1 LINYHSNEIMA
12 KVPACSVRVMTNE
25 PDRGRLADLIGFATD
40 MTTVVAAISFSLGLW
55 LSFSAGILGL
65 PLLLLLIPWFAK
77 YLFVILSFAALGR
90 PDVPVLSEE
99 LINPAQVR
107 PLFILF
113 LILVFGAA
121 YWSAARIGEGA
132 KNAVILSA
140 IFLLPAMISVV
151 VISDNPFRSL
161 NPLNLFRLILS
172 LRLDYAGVAIAL
184 GSLPFLFPGLLAMHL
199 PTPVV
204 IFVLLYWLLIVFRFL
219 GHGLYLNRAELGIQV
234 INAPEIAAAKAD
246 RVAATAH
253 KACLDEVHLYS
264 SAGRYDQAYKTV
276 CQHIK
281 EQADTDAAEAWF
293 LERLLAWENTRVG
306 VRLARGAV
314 SRLLA
319 ANDTA
324 AAWRWGERCLR
335 IDPGFSV
342 KSSGEALALAIYAK
356 QAGRRKLAYAV
367 LRPFTRE
374 TGEDFLA
381 RDGMLLALKIAT
393 EDPALLTEAKRLAE
407 IITRRMGEQ
416 LQAGDL
422 ALVRTVRDVDST
434 D

>member
-1 LINYHSNEIMA
+1 
-12 KVPACSVRVMTNE
+12 MTNE
-25 PDRGRLADLIGFATD
+25 PDQGRLADLTGFATD

-99 LINPAQVR
+99 LINPAQAR

-121 YWSAARIGEGA
+121 YWSAARVSQGA
-132 KNAVILSA
+132 ENAVILSA
-140 IFLLPAMISVV
+140 IFLLPAMIGVV

-161 NPLNLFRLILS
+161 NPLILFRLILS
-172 LRLDYAGVAIAL
+172 LRLDYAGVAIAFGL
-184 GSLPFLFPGLLAMHL
+184 LPVLFPGLLALHL

-264 SAGRYDQAYKTV
+264 SAGRYDQAYETV

-319 ANDTA
+319 ANNTA

-335 IDPGFSV
+335 IAPDFSV

-356 QAGRRKLAYAV
+356 QAGRKKLAYAV
-367 LRPFTRE
+367 LQPFTQE

-381 RDGMLLALKIAT
+381 RDGLLLALKIAT
-393 EDPALLTEAKRLAE
+393 EDPAMLAEAKRLAE
-407 IITRRMGEQ
+407 IITSRMGEQ

-422 ALVRTVRDVDST
+422 ALVRAVRDVDST

>member
-1 LINYHSNEIMA
+1 MT
-12 KVPACSVRVMTNE
+12 KVPACSVRVMTDE

-99 LINPAQVR
+99 LINPAQAR

-121 YWSAARIGEGA
+121 YWSAARVSQGA
-132 KNAVILSA
+132 ENAVILSA

-161 NPLNLFRLILS
+161 NPLILFRLILS
-172 LRLDYAGVAIAL
+172 LRLNYAGVAIAL
-184 GSLPFLFPGLLAMHL
+184 GLLPVLFPRLMALHL
-199 PTPVV
+199 PTPLV

-219 GHGLYLNRAELGIQV
+219 GHGLYLNRAELGLQV
-234 INAPEIAAAKAD
+234 IHAPEIAEAKAE
-246 RVAATAH
+246 RVATTAH

-264 SAGRYDQAYKTV
+264 SAGHYDRAYQTV
-276 CQHIK
+276 CEYIK
-281 EQADTDAAEAWF
+281 GQADPDAAEAWF

-306 VRLARGAV
+306 VRLARRAV

-319 ANDTA
+319 ANDVAT
-324 AAWRWGERCLR
+324 AWRWGERCLR
-335 IDPGFSV
+335 IDTGFCV
-342 KSSGEALALAIYAK
+342 KSSAEALALAIYAR
-356 QAGRRKLAYAV
+356 QAGRKKLAYAV
-367 LRPFTRE
+367 LQPFTQE
-374 TGEDFLA
+374 ASEDFLT

-393 EDPALLTEAKRLAE
+393 EDPTLLTEAKRLAE
-407 IITRRMGEQ
+407 MITRRLGDQ
-416 LQAGDL
+416 LQADEL
-422 ALVRTVRDVDST
+422 ALIRTVLEVTAAD
-434 D
+434 

>member
-1 LINYHSNEIMA
+1 MA

-99 LINPAQVR
+99 LINPAQAR

-132 KNAVILSA
+132 ENAVILSA

-184 GSLPFLFPGLLAMHL
+184 GLLPVLFPGLLALHL

-219 GHGLYLNRAELGIQV
+219 GHGLYLNRAELGLQV

-276 CQHIK
+276 CQHLK

-335 IDPGFSV
+335 IAPGFSV

-356 QAGRRKLAYAV
+356 QAGRKKLAYAV
-367 LRPFTRE
+367 LQPFTQE

-393 EDPALLTEAKRLAE
+393 EDPAMLAEAKRLAE

-416 LQAGDL
+416 LQADDL
-422 ALVRTVRDVDST
+422 ALIRTVRDVTAT

>member
-1 LINYHSNEIMA
+1 
-12 KVPACSVRVMTNE
+12 MTNE
-25 PDRGRLADLIGFATD
+25 SDRGRLADLIGFATD

-121 YWSAARIGEGA
+121 YWSAARVSQGA
-132 KNAVILSA
+132 ENAVILSA

-161 NPLNLFRLILS
+161 NPLILFRLILS
-172 LRLDYAGVAIAL
+172 LRLNYAGVAIAL
-184 GSLPFLFPGLLAMHL
+184 GLLPVLFPRLMALHL
-199 PTPVV
+199 PTPLV

-219 GHGLYLNRAELGIQV
+219 GHGLYLNRAELGLQV
-234 INAPEIAAAKAD
+234 IHAPEIAEAKAE
-246 RVAATAH
+246 RVATTAH

-264 SAGRYDQAYKTV
+264 SAGHYDRAYQTV
-276 CQHIK
+276 CEYIK
-281 EQADTDAAEAWF
+281 GQADPDAAESWF

-356 QAGRRKLAYAV
+356 QAGRKKLAYAV
-367 LRPFTRE
+367 LQPFTRE

>member
-1 LINYHSNEIMA
+1 
-12 KVPACSVRVMTNE
+12 MTNE
-25 PDRGRLADLIGFATD
+25 PDQGRLADLIGFATD
-40 MTTVVAAISFSLGLW
+40 MTTVIAAISFSLGLW

-65 PLLLLLIPWFAK
+65 PLLLLLVPWFAK
-77 YLFVILSFAALGR
+77 YLFIILSFAALGR

-99 LINPAQVR
+99 LINPAQAR

-172 LRLDYAGVAIAL
+172 LRLDYAGVAIAFGL
-184 GSLPFLFPGLLAMHL
+184 LPVLFPGLLALHL

-219 GHGLYLNRAELGIQV
+219 GHGLYLNRAELGLQV

-246 RVAATAH
+246 RAAATAH

-264 SAGRYDQAYKTV
+264 SAGKYDRAYKTV

-281 EQADTDAAEAWF
+281 EQADPDSAEAWF

-306 VRLARGAV
+306 VRLARDAV

-324 AAWRWGERCLR
+324 AAWRWCERCLR
-335 IDPGFSV
+335 IAPGFSV

-356 QAGRRKLAYAV
+356 QAGRKKLAYAV
-367 LRPFTRE
+367 LQPFTRE
-374 TGEDFLA
+374 NSEDFLA
-381 RDGMLLALKIAT
+381 REGMLLALKIAT
-393 EDPALLTEAKRLAE
+393 ADPAMLAEAKRLAE

-422 ALVRTVRDVDST
+422 ALIRAVRDVVSAD
-434 D
+434 

>member
-1 LINYHSNEIMA
+1 MA

-99 LINPAQVR
+99 LINPAQAR

-132 KNAVILSA
+132 ENAVILSA

-184 GSLPFLFPGLLAMHL
+184 GLLPVLFPGLLALHL

-219 GHGLYLNRAELGIQV
+219 GHGLYLNRAELGLQV

-276 CQHIK
+276 CQHLK

-335 IDPGFSV
+335 IAPGFSV

-356 QAGRRKLAYAV
+356 QAGRKKLAYAV
-367 LRPFTRE
+367 LQPFTRE

-393 EDPALLTEAKRLAE
+393 EDPALLTEAKRPNPVF
-407 IITRRMGEQ
+407 TP
-416 LQAGDL
+416 
-422 ALVRTVRDVDST
+422 
-434 D
+434 

>member
-1 LINYHSNEIMA
+1 
-12 KVPACSVRVMTNE
+12 
-25 PDRGRLADLIGFATD
+25 
-40 MTTVVAAISFSLGLW
+40 
-55 LSFSAGILGL
+55 
-65 PLLLLLIPWFAK
+65 
-77 YLFVILSFAALGR
+77 
-90 PDVPVLSEE
+90 
-99 LINPAQVR
+99 
-107 PLFILF
+107 
-113 LILVFGAA
+113 
-121 YWSAARIGEGA
+121 
-132 KNAVILSA
+132 
-140 IFLLPAMISVV
+140 MISVV

-184 GSLPFLFPGLLAMHL
+184 GSLPVLFPGLLAMHL

-281 EQADTDAAEAWF
+281 ERADTDAAEAWF

-306 VRLARGAV
+306 VRLAQEAV

-356 QAGRRKLAYAV
+356 QAGRRKLAYEV

-393 EDPALLTEAKRLAE
+393 EDSARLTEAKRLAE

>member
-1 LINYHSNEIMA
+1 MA

-99 LINPAQVR
+99 LINPAQAR

-132 KNAVILSA
+132 ENAVILSA

-184 GSLPFLFPGLLAMHL
+184 GLLPVLFPGLLALHL

-204 IFVLLYWLLIVFRFL
+204 IFVSLYWLLIVFRFL
-219 GHGLYLNRAELGIQV
+219 GHGLYLNRAELGLQV

-264 SAGRYDQAYKTV
+264 SAGHYDQAYKTV

-281 EQADTDAAEAWF
+281 EQADTDVAEAWF

-335 IDPGFSV
+335 IAPGFRV

-356 QAGRRKLAYAV
+356 QAGRKKLAYAV
-367 LRPFTRE
+367 LQPFTQE

-381 RDGMLLALKIAT
+381 REGMLLALKIAT
-393 EDPALLTEAKRLAE
+393 ADPAMLAEAKRLAE

-422 ALVRTVRDVDST
+422 ALIRAVRDVVSAD
-434 D
+434 

>member
-1 LINYHSNEIMA
+1 
-12 KVPACSVRVMTNE
+12 MTNE

-99 LINPAQVR
+99 LINPAQAR

-184 GSLPFLFPGLLAMHL
+184 GSLPVLFPGLLAMHL

-306 VRLARGAV
+306 VRLAQEAV

-407 IITRRMGEQ
+407 IITRRLGEQ

>member
-1 LINYHSNEIMA
+1 MA
-12 KVPACSVRVMTNE
+12 KVPACSVSVMTNE
-25 PDRGRLADLIGFATD
+25 PDRGRLVDLIGFATD
-40 MTTVVAAISFSLGLW
+40 MTTVIAAISFSLGLW

-99 LINPAQVR
+99 LINPAQAR

-132 KNAVILSA
+132 ENAVILSA

-151 VISDNPFRSL
+151 VVSDNPFRSL

-172 LRLDYAGVAIAL
+172 LRLDYAGVAIAFGL
-184 GSLPFLFPGLLAMHL
+184 LPVVFPGLLALHL

-204 IFVLLYWLLIVFRFL
+204 IFVSLYWLLIVFRFL
-219 GHGLYLNRAELGIQV
+219 GHGLYLNRAELGLQV

-276 CQHIK
+276 CQHLK

-293 LERLLAWENTRVG
+293 LERLLVWENTRVG

-335 IDPGFSV
+335 IAPGFSV

-356 QAGRRKLAYAV
+356 QAGRKKLAYAV
-367 LRPFTRE
+367 LQPFTRE

-393 EDPALLTEAKRLAE
+393 ADPAMLAEAKRLAE

-422 ALVRTVRDVDST
+422 ALIRAVRNAVSAD
-434 D
+434 

>member
-1 LINYHSNEIMA
+1 MINYHSNEIMA

>member
-1 LINYHSNEIMA
+1 
-12 KVPACSVRVMTNE
+12 MTNE

-99 LINPAQVR
+99 LINPAQAR

-132 KNAVILSA
+132 ENAVILSA

-184 GSLPFLFPGLLAMHL
+184 GLLPVLFPGLLALHL

-356 QAGRRKLAYAV
+356 QAGRKKLAYAV
-367 LRPFTRE
+367 LQPFTRE

-393 EDPALLTEAKRLAE
+393 EDPAMLAEAKRLAE

-416 LQAGDL
+416 LQADDL
-422 ALVRTVRDVDST
+422 ALIRAVRDVDSA